1 MGSESLVHVFL
12 VSFPGQG
19 HVNPLLRLGK
29 RLASKGLLVTF
40 TTPESIGK
48 EMRKASNITDEPVP
62 VGDGY
67 IRFEFFEDGWD
78 ENEPRRQDLDQYL
91 PQLELIGKEVIPRMI
106 QKNAEQG
113 RPVSCLINNPFIPW
127 VSDVA
132 DSLGLPSAMLWV
144 QSCACFTAYYY
155 YYHNLVPFPSEK
167 EPEID
172 VQLPCIPLLKH
183 DEVPSFLYPTTPYPF
198 LRRAILGQYNKL
210 DKPFCILM
218 ESFQELEPEIIEY
231 MSKICPIKP
240 VGPLF
245 MNPKA
250 ANSAVRGDFMKADD
264 SIIEWLDS
272 KPPSSVVYI
281 SFGSVVYLKQEQVDE
296 IAYGLLNSGVSFL
309 WVMKPPQKDAGLEL
323 LVLPDG
329 FLEKVGDNGKVVQ
342 WSPQEKVLA
351 HPSVA
356 CFATHCGW
364 NSTMESLSSGMPVI
378 AFPQWGDQVTDAVY
392 LVDVF
397 KTGIRMCRGEAEDRI
412 IPREEVEKCLLEA
425 ISKGPQAEER
435 KRNALKWKKAAEEAV
450 AEGGSSDRNLQAF
463 IDDVKRISL
472 EVTASKSNKIIDAA
486 ADLVNKST
494 ANDFAK
500 LVEKPAAAANDVV
513 KLVEKPAAND
523 AVKPAVNDVVKLL
536 EKPAANDIAANSKVE
551 LVEV

>member
-1 MGSESLVHVFL
+1 MREAQRTRMFDGGFYEAESQNH
-12 VSFPGQG
+12 GQG

-40 TTPESIGK
+40 STTESIGK
-48 EMRKASNITDEPVP
+48 EMRKASNITDDPVP

-67 IRFEFFEDGWD
+67 IRQRIDSSYDQET
-78 ENEPRRQDLDQYL
+78 RRTRPPSFVPDQQSL
-91 PQLELIGKEVIPRMI
+91 H
-106 QKNAEQG
+106 
-113 RPVSCLINNPFIPW
+113 
-127 VSDVA
+127 
-132 DSLGLPSAMLWV
+132 SLGFR
-144 QSCACFTAYYY
+144 CCR
-155 YYHNLVPFPSEK
+155 NEK
-167 EPEID
+167 DPEID
-172 VQLPCIPLLKH
+172 VQLPCMPLLKY

-218 ESFQELEPEIIEY
+218 ETFQELEPEIIEY
-231 MSKICPIKP
+231 MSKVCPIKP

-245 MNPKA
+245 KNPKA

-264 SIIEWLDS
+264 CMEWLDS
-272 KPPSSVVYI
+272 KPASSVVYI

-309 WVMKPPQKDAGLEL
+309 WVMKPPPKDAGLDL

-329 FLEKVGDNGKVVQ
+329 FLEKVGDKGKVVQ

-351 HPSVA
+351 HMSVA
-356 CFATHCGW
+356 CFVTHCGW

-397 KTGIRMCRGEAEDRI
+397 KTGIRMCRGKAEDRI

-425 ISKGPQAEER
+425 TTGPKAAEM
-435 KRNALKWKKAAEEAV
+435 KQIALKWKAAAEEAV
-450 AEGGSSDRNLQAF
+450 ADRGSSDRNIQAF
-463 IDDVKRISL
+463 VDEVKKRSV
-472 EVTASKSNKIIDAA
+472 EVTCKSKSIDPI
-486 ADLVNKST
+486 ADLVKKST
-494 ANDFAK
+494 TTTDGVEELMRPITYYGLNSWRSVAVPETKQDISPEKQRNPHLEMSNLISGLLKTTK
-500 LVEKPAAAANDVV
+500 L
-513 KLVEKPAAND
+513 
-523 AVKPAVNDVVKLL
+523 
-536 EKPAANDIAANSKVE
+536 KVGS
-551 LVEV
+551 LTQ

>member
-48 EMRKASNITDEPVP
+48 QMRKASNLTDEPTP
-62 VGDGY
+62 IGDGF

-78 ENEPRRQDLDQYL
+78 EDEPRRQDLDQYL
-91 PQLELIGKEVIPRMI
+91 PQLELVGKELIPKMI
-106 QKNAEQG
+106 QKNAEKN

-132 DSLGLPSAMLWV
+132 ESLGLPSAMLWV
-144 QSCACFTAYYY
+144 QSCACFAAYYHY
-155 YYHNLVPFPSEK
+155 CHGLVAFPDEK
-167 EPEID
+167 NPEID
-172 VQLPCIPLLKH
+172 VQLPFMPLLKY
-183 DEVPSFLYPTTPYPF
+183 DEVPSFLHPTTPYPF
-198 LRRAILGQYNKL
+198 LRRAILGQYKNL

-218 ESFQELEPEIIEY
+218 DTFQELEHEIIEY
-231 MSKICPIKP
+231 MSTISPIKT

-245 MNPKA
+245 KNPKA
-250 ANSAVRGDFMKADD
+250 PSSTVRGDFMKADD
-264 SIIEWLDS
+264 CIEWLDT
-272 KPPSSVVYI
+272 KPASSVVYI

-296 IAYGLLNSGVSFL
+296 IAHGLLNSGVSFL
-309 WVMKPPQKDAGLEL
+309 WVMKPPHKDAGLEL

-329 FLEKVGDNGKVVQ
+329 FLEKVGDNGRVVQ
-342 WSPQEKVLA
+342 WSPQEKVLS

-356 CFATHCGW
+356 CFVTHCGW
-364 NSTMESLSSGMPVI
+364 NSTMESLTSGMPVV

-412 IPREEVEKCLLEA
+412 IPREEIEKCLLEA
-425 ISKGPQAEER
+425 TSGPKAAEM
-435 KRNALKWKKAAEEAV
+435 KQNALKWKKAAEEAV
-450 AEGGSSDRNLQAF
+450 AEGGSSDRNIQAF
-463 IDDVKRISL
+463 VD
-472 EVTASKSNKIIDAA
+472 EVRRRSVEIMTSNSK
-486 ADLVNKST
+486 
-494 ANDFAK
+494 
-500 LVEKPAAAANDVV
+500 
-513 KLVEKPAAND
+513 
-523 AVKPAVNDVVKLL
+523 AVKPAAINGGV
-536 EKPAANDIAANSKVE
+536 AE
-551 LVEV
+551 LVEKAEVNGKVDLVEKVEANGKVVGLVES

>member
-1 MGSESLVHVFL
+1 MESGPLVHVFL

-40 TTPESIGK
+40 STTESIGK
-48 EMRKASNITDEPVP
+48 EMRKASNITDDPVP

-91 PQLELIGKEVIPRMI
+91 LQLELVGKELIPRMI
-106 QKNAEQG
+106 RKHAEQD

-132 DSLGLPSAMLWV
+132 ESLGLPSAMLWV
-144 QSCACFTAYYY
+144 QSCACFTAYYH
-155 YYHNLVPFPSEK
+155 YYHGLVPFPSEK
-167 EPEID
+167 DPEID
-172 VQLPCIPLLKH
+172 VQLPCMPLLKY

-218 ESFQELEPEIIEY
+218 ETFQELEPEIIEY

-245 MNPKA
+245 KNPKA

-264 SIIEWLDS
+264 CMEWLDS
-272 KPPSSVVYI
+272 KPASSVVYI

-296 IAYGLLNSGVSFL
+296 ISYGLLNSGVSFL
-309 WVMKPPQKDAGLEL
+309 WVMKPPPKDAGLDL

-329 FLEKVGDNGKVVQ
+329 FLEKVGDKGKVVQ

-356 CFATHCGW
+356 CFVTHCGW

-397 KTGIRMCRGEAEDRI
+397 KTGIRMCRGKAEDRI
-412 IPREEVEKCLLEA
+412 ILREEVEKCLLEA
-425 ISKGPQAEER
+425 TTGPKAAEM
-435 KRNALKWKKAAEEAV
+435 KQIALKWKAAAEEAV
-450 AEGGSSDRNLQAF
+450 ADRGSSDRNIQAF
-463 IDDVKRISL
+463 VDEVKKRSV
-472 EVTASKSNKIIDAA
+472 EVTCKSKSIDAI
-486 ADLVNKST
+486 ADSVKKST
-494 ANDFAK
+494 TTTDGVEE
-500 LVEKPAAAANDVV
+500 LVEK
-513 KLVEKPAAND
+513 KP
-523 AVKPAVNDVVKLL
+523 VNG
-536 EKPAANDIAANSKVE
+536 KVE
-551 LVEV
+551 MVEF